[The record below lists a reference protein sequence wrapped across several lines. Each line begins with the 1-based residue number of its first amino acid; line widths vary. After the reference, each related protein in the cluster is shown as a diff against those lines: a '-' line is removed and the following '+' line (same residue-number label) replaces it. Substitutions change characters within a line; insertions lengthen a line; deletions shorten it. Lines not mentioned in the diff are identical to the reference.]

1 MGTIGI
7 SHVAVGVS
15 DMDRALEF
23 YRDLIGLR
31 VTLDTV
37 ERIAGRGG
45 GTRRRRAVYLRQNEG
60 PHEFFIVLDQQIDRD
75 PFGTPPRLFQL
86 GTHHF
91 SFWVDNLEELVE
103 RATAAGFETLM
114 APMPSEPAAYGE
126 PEDAQRVLT
135 VILKDGDGNL
145 VQLDQRIVPEPAPAS
160 S

>member
-37 ERIAGRGG
+37 EHIAGRGG
-45 GTRRRRAVYLRQNEG
+45 QQRRRRACYLRDKEG

-91 SFWVDNLEELVE
+91 SFWVDNLTELVE

-126 PEDAQRVLT
+126 PDDAQRVLT
-135 VILKDGDGNL
+135 VILKDADGNL
-145 VQLDQRIVPEPAPAS
+145 VQLDQRIVPAPEPA
-160 S
+160 

>member
-37 ERIAGRGG
+37 EHIAGRGG
-45 GTRRRRAVYLRQNEG
+45 ETRRRRAVYLRAEDG
-60 PHEFFIVLDQQIDRD
+60 PHAFFIVLDQQLDRD
-75 PFGTPPRLFQL
+75 PFGSPARLFQL

-103 RATAAGFETLM
+103 RGTAAGFTTLM
-114 APMPSEPAAYGE
+114 APTPSEPAAYGE

-145 VQLDQRIVPEPAPAS
+145 VQLDQRLAPAPTA
-160 S
+160 